1 MGSDLPKAA
10 PLLLRPVQV
19 YKPESADALRDNN
32 FHLYRLLLFVVHPHI
47 ILSLIPCGDPGIGGG
62 LGTLLL
68 PKNLWSNVS
77 DLAPPGDLGLKPP
90 SRTQAGAL
98 CYTRQTV

>member
-10 PLLLRPVQV
+10 QLLLCPVQG
-19 YKPESADALRDNN
+19 YKPESADALCDNN
-32 FHLYRLLLFVVHPHI
+32 SHLHRLLLFVVHPHI
-47 ILSLIPCGDPGIGGG
+47 ILSLIPCDYPGIGGG
-62 LGTLLL
+62 LDILLL
-68 PKNLWSNVS
+68 PRNLWSNVS
-77 DLAPPGDLGLKPP
+77 DFAPPGDLGLQPP